1 MISILKSPAE
11 FFLEEVESGLL
22 SRRVQAAPAVKSYL
36 VSVLQHYI
44 HSGNLFDETI
54 NESGQRQPQTMAELF
69 LQSQSLASTQRF
81 EVLKKVGDR
90 SLYLSGFFSDSF
102 SRKLVDVDYYVD
114 IGGAAYRSLAE
125 EIREDVKASVYKTMA
140 ESFIVF
146 VDVLSVIAQKSG
158 PQTNTNL
165 LRTYEKY
172 LRTGSELAKEKLL
185 EAGIFQLQTKDLKK
199 VGPN

>member
-11 FFLEEVESGLL
+11 FFLEEVESGLSSL
-22 SRRVQAAPAVKSYL
+22 RVQAAPAVKSYL
-36 VSVLQHYI
+36 VSVLQHHI
-44 HSGNLFDETI
+44 QSGNLFDEAF
-54 NESGQRQPQTMAELF
+54 NEAGQRQPQTMAELF
-69 LQSQSLASTQRF
+69 LQSQSLASAHRF
-81 EVLKKVGDR
+81 DMLKKVGDR

-102 SRKLVDVDYYVD
+102 NRKLVDVDYYVD

-140 ESFIVF
+140 ERFIVF
-146 VDVLSVIAQKSG
+146 VDVLSLIAQKSG
-158 PQTNTNL
+158 PRTNTNL

-185 EAGIFQLQTKDLKK
+185 EAGIFQLQKTDLKK